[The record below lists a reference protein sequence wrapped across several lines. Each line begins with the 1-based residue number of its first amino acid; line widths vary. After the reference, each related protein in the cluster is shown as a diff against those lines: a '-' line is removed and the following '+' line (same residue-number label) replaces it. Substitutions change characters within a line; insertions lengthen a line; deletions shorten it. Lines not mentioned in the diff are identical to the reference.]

1 MQKTFIKYTLAIVTT
16 AILLILFINSV
27 FSVRSLEAQKLM
39 AFRTKI
45 EQVIHTLQ
53 NNEEELALLNENL
66 GEDYL
71 TRARAAAY
79 VLERQ
84 REMYLDVEELQ
95 YLANLL
101 NVDEL
106 HVIDGNGIIVSASV
120 AQYIGIDMAN
130 HPQTRPFLALL
141 EGGED
146 AYLIQDPQPNAA
158 EGLIRQ
164 YVGVARRDQK
174 GIVQVGFAP
183 TRKLEAESR
192 NTYEYI
198 FSKFPTDA
206 GEELYVTDTATGK
219 VLGHSGGMDQAFTE
233 DSYQLS
239 RLLACEEGAFV
250 KGQEG
255 MMYVVSR
262 PYEEVL
268 ICAALPRKLLF
279 SKLLGNMLSIFLC
292 LLCIEIAVILLLNYL
307 VKRKVIDGIHCIN
320 DNLTA
325 ITNGNLDVKVAVG
338 GNREFEELSSGINT
352 MVKSIVSISN
362 RISAIIDM
370 SGIPLA
376 AFEYKRGEN
385 YVFVTS
391 GVGELLSL
399 PAAQAKELY
408 GNADLFDEYI
418 RKITDRPAEGETD
431 IFPVGEGK
439 YVRIHMSGTDAASG
453 ADGTPGADAAS
464 VSGADDMSGSGGE
477 KGCLGVIIDASRE
490 IQEKKKMVY
499 ENTHDALTGLCK
511 YGHFKQL
518 AAEIIKGT
526 ASGKGC
532 AVVMLDLDRFK
543 EINDTFG
550 HNMGDYYLQ
559 TFAGVMQSMPEEHFL
574 TARRSGDE
582 FCMMIYDCRNREQ
595 VIRHLEEFFLALQ
608 NTPVALSDTE
618 SRVIGASAGFQW
630 TDSPD
635 ASVAELLS
643 HADEALYGV
652 KRENKGHFREWVR
665 KDDLSGLT

>member
-16 AILLILFINSV
+16 AILLILVINSL
-27 FSVRSLEAQKLM
+27 FSIRSLEAQKLA

-45 EQVIHTLQ
+45 EQVIHTLE

-130 HPQTRPFLALL
+130 HPQTREFLALL
-141 EGGED
+141 DGGED
-146 AYLIQDPQPNAA
+146 ACLIQDPQPNAA
-158 EGLIRQ
+158 EGVIRQ

-174 GIVQVGFAP
+174 GIVQVGFEP

-198 FSKFPTDA
+198 FAKFPTDA
-206 GEELYVTDTATGK
+206 GEELYVVDAATGE
-219 VLGHSGGMDQAFTE
+219 VLGHSGGMDREFTAE
-233 DSYQLS
+233 CYELS
-239 RLLACEEGAFV
+239 RLLACEEGDFV
-250 KGQEG
+250 KGPEGG
-255 MMYVVSR
+255 MMYVASR
-262 PYEEVL
+262 PYDEVL
-268 ICAALPRKLLF
+268 ICAALPRKILF
-279 SKLLGNMLSIFLC
+279 SKLLGNVLSIFFC

-307 VKRKVIDGIHCIN
+307 VERKVIDGIHCIN

-325 ITNGNLDVKVAVG
+325 ITNGNLDVQVAVG

-352 MVKSIVSISN
+352 MVKSIVSISD

-391 GVGELLSL
+391 GVRKLLELSASRAEALC
-399 PAAQAKELY
+399 
-408 GNADLFDEYI
+408 GNADLFDSYI
-418 RKITDRPAEGETD
+418 RRLTEKPVEGEKD
-431 IFPVGEGK
+431 IFPVGEGR
-439 YVRIHMSGTDAASG
+439 YVRIHMSGS
-453 ADGTPGADAAS
+453 
-464 VSGADDMSGSGGE
+464 DDMAGAGGE

-490 IQEKKKMVY
+490 MMEKQKMLY

-511 YGHFKQL
+511 YEYFKQQ
-518 AAEIIKGT
+518 AAEIVKNAAVGR
-526 ASGKGC
+526 GC
-532 AVVMLDLDRFK
+532 AVVMMDLDYFK
-543 EINDTFG
+543 DINDTFG
-550 HNMGDYYLQ
+550 HNTGDHYLQ
-559 TFAGVMQSMPEEHFL
+559 TFAGVMKSMPEEHFL
-574 TARRSGDE
+574 TSRRSGDE
-582 FCMMIYDCRNREQ
+582 FCMLIYNCKERQQ
-595 VIRHLEEFFLALQ
+595 VIGYLEDFYLALRER
-608 NTPVALSDTE
+608 PVQLSDTE
-618 SRVIGASAGFQW
+618 SRVIGASSGFQW
-630 TDSPD
+630 TDASNI
-635 ASVAELLS
+635 SVAELLS
-643 HADEALYGV
+643 HADEALYEV
-652 KRENKGHFREWVR
+652 KREQKGHFREWRVF
-665 KDDLSGLT
+665 

>member
-1 MQKTFIKYTLAIVTT
+1 MQKIFIKYTLAIVTT
-16 AILLILFINSV
+16 AILLILFINFL
-27 FSVRSLEAQKLM
+27 FSVRSIEGQKLA

-45 EQVIHTLQ
+45 DQVIHTLE
-53 NNEEELALLNENL
+53 NNEEELAMLNENL

-71 TRARAAAY
+71 TRAKAAAY

-95 YLANLL
+95 YLADLL

-120 AQYIGIDMAN
+120 ARYIGIDMAN
-130 HPQTRPFLALL
+130 HPQTREFLALL

-158 EGLIRQ
+158 EGVIRQ

-198 FSKFPTDA
+198 FAKFPTDA
-206 GEELYVTDTATGK
+206 GEELYVVDIATGE
-219 VLGHSGGMDQAFTE
+219 VLGHSGGMDRAFTAE
-233 DSYQLS
+233 CYELS
-239 RLLACEEGAFV
+239 RLLSCEEGDYV
-250 KGQEG
+250 KGMDVG
-255 MMYVVSR
+255 MMYVVGR

-268 ICAALPRKLLF
+268 ICAAFPRKMLF
-279 SKLLGNMLSIFLC
+279 SKLLMNVISIFVC
-292 LLCIEIAVILLLNYL
+292 LLCIEVAVILLLNYL
-307 VKRKVIDGIHCIN
+307 VKRKVIDGIHSIN
-320 DNLTA
+320 KNLTA
-325 ITNGNLDVKVAVG
+325 ITNGNLDVQVVVG

-352 MVKSIVSISN
+352 MVKSIVSVSN

-391 GVGELLSL
+391 GVRELL
-399 PAAQAKELY
+399 ELSASRAEALCCD
-408 GNADLFDEYI
+408 ADLFDRYI
-418 RKITDRPAEGETD
+418 HKITEKPVEGEQD
-431 IFPVGEGK
+431 IYPVGEGR
-439 YVRIHMSGTDAASG
+439 YVRIHMSQTN
-453 ADGTPGADAAS
+453 
-464 VSGADDMSGSGGE
+464 DMSGAGGE

-490 IQEKKKMVY
+490 MMEKQKMLY

-511 YGHFKQL
+511 YEYFKQQ
-518 AAEIIKGT
+518 AAEIMKSAAT
-526 ASGKGC
+526 GKGC
-532 AVVMLDLDRFK
+532 AIVMLDLDCFK

-550 HNMGDYYLQ
+550 HNTGDLYLQ

-582 FCMMIYDCRNREQ
+582 FCMLIHNCRDRQQ
-595 VIRHLEEFFLALQ
+595 VIGCLDSFYLALK
-608 NTPVALSDTE
+608 NTPVVLSDTE
-618 SRVIGASAGFQW
+618 IRIIGASAGFQW

-635 ASVAELLS
+635 ASVAALLS
-643 HADEALYGV
+643 HADEALYEV
-652 KRENKGHFREWVR
+652 KRENKGYFREWE
-665 KDDLSGLT
+665 

>member
-1 MQKTFIKYTLAIVTT
+1 MQKIFIKYTLAIVTT
-16 AILLILFINSV
+16 AILLILFINFM
-27 FSVRSLEAQKLM
+27 FSVRSIEGQKLT
-39 AFRTKI
+39 AFHTKI
-45 EQVIHTLQ
+45 DQVIHTLE
-53 NNEEELALLNENL
+53 NNKEELALLNENL

-130 HPQTRPFLALL
+130 HPQTREFLALL

-146 AYLIQDPQPNAA
+146 AYLIQEPQPNAA
-158 EGLIRQ
+158 EGVIRQ

-198 FSKFPTDA
+198 FAKFPTDA
-206 GEELYVTDTATGK
+206 GEELYVVDRATGE
-219 VLGHSGGMDQAFTE
+219 VLGHSGGMDRAFTAE
-233 DSYQLS
+233 CYELS
-239 RLLACEEGAFV
+239 RLLDCEEGAFV
-250 KGQEG
+250 KGPEGG
-255 MMYVVSR
+255 MMYVASR

-268 ICAALPRKLLF
+268 ICAAFPRKMLF
-279 SKLLGNMLSIFLC
+279 SKLLVNVISIFVC

-307 VKRKVIDGIHCIN
+307 VKRKVIDGIHSIN
-320 DNLTA
+320 ENLTA
-325 ITNGNLDVKVAVG
+325 ITNGNLAVQVAVG

-352 MVKSIVSISN
+352 MVKSIVSVSN

-370 SGIPLA
+370 SGFPLA
-376 AFEYKRGEN
+376 AFEYKKGEN

-391 GVGELLSL
+391 GVRALLELSASRSETLCS
-399 PAAQAKELY
+399 
-408 GNADLFDEYI
+408 NADLFDRYI
-418 RKITDRPAEGETD
+418 HKITEKPVEGEQD
-431 IFPVGEGK
+431 IYPVREGK
-439 YVRIHMSGTDAASG
+439 YVRIHMSESDDG
-453 ADGTPGADAAS
+453 A
-464 VSGADDMSGSGGE
+464 GGE

-490 IQEKKKMVY
+490 MMEKQKMLY

-511 YGHFKQL
+511 YEYFKQQ
-518 AAEIIKGT
+518 AAEIMESVSFG
-526 ASGKGC
+526 SGC
-532 AVVMLDLDRFK
+532 AVVMLDLDYFK

-550 HNMGDYYLQ
+550 HNTGDRYLQ
-559 TFAGVMQSMPEEHFL
+559 TFAKVMQSMPEEHFL

-582 FCMMIYDCRNREQ
+582 FCMLIHHCRDRQQ
-595 VIRHLEEFFLALQ
+595 VIGFLDNFYLALK
-608 NTPVALSDTE
+608 NMPVVLSDTE
-618 SRVIGASAGFQW
+618 TRIIGASAGFQW
-630 TDSPD
+630 TESPD
-635 ASVAELLS
+635 ASVAVLLS
-643 HADEALYGV
+643 YADEALYEV
-652 KRENKGHFREWVR
+652 KREHKGYFREW
-665 KDDLSGLT
+665 L

>member
-16 AILLILFINSV
+16 AILLILFINFI
-27 FSVRSLEAQKLM
+27 FSVRSVETQRLT
-39 AFRTKI
+39 AFRTKM
-45 EQVIHTLQ
+45 EQVIHTLE

-101 NVDEL
+101 NVDEI
-106 HVIDGNGIIVSASV
+106 HVIDGNGMIVSASV
-120 AQYIGIDMAN
+120 AQYIGIDMAD
-130 HPQTRPFLALL
+130 HPQTREFLNLL

-158 EGLIRQ
+158 EGEIRQ

-174 GIVQVGFAP
+174 GIVQVGFKP

-206 GEELYVTDTATGK
+206 GEELFVVDTVTGK
-219 VLGHSGGMDQAFTE
+219 VLGHSDGMDQVFAAE
-233 DSYQLS
+233 CYELS
-239 RLLACEEGAFV
+239 RLLACKEGAFL
-250 KGQEG
+250 KGRDGG
-255 MMYVVSR
+255 MMYVASL

-268 ICAALPRKLLF
+268 ICAAYPGKMLFAKLMV
-279 SKLLGNMLSIFLC
+279 NVLSIFFC

-307 VKRKVIDGIHCIN
+307 VKRKVIDGIHRIN

-325 ITNGNLDVKVAVG
+325 ITNGNLDVQVDVG

-352 MVKSIVSISN
+352 MVKSIVSISD

-376 AFEYKRGEN
+376 AFEYKSGEN

-391 GVGELLSL
+391 GVGELLNL
-399 PAAQAKELY
+399 PTPRAKKLY

-418 RKITDRPAEGETD
+418 RELTDRPAEGEKD
-431 IFPVGEGK
+431 VFPVGEGK
-439 YVRIHMSGTDAASG
+439 FVRIHMSGSDDASEI
-453 ADGTPGADAAS
+453 
-464 VSGADDMSGSGGE
+464 GGE

-490 IQEKKKMVY
+490 MQEKKQMVY

-511 YGHFKQL
+511 YAYFRQR
-518 AAEIIKGT
+518 AAEIMKD
-526 ASGKGC
+526 AAAGKGC

-550 HNMGDYYLQ
+550 HNMGDHYLQ
-559 TFAGVMQSMPEEHFL
+559 TFAGVMKSMPEEHFL

-582 FCMMIYDCRNREQ
+582 FCMMIYDCRDREQ
-595 VIRHLEEFFLALQ
+595 AIRYLEKFFLALE
-608 NTPVALSDTE
+608 NTPAVLSDTE
-618 SRVIGASAGFQW
+618 SRVIGVSAGYQW

-635 ASVAELLS
+635 ASVAEMLS
-643 HADEALYGV
+643 RADEALYEV
-652 KRENKGHFREWVR
+652 KRGNKGHFGSLHSQQER
-665 KDDLSGLT
+665 LN

>member
-1 MQKTFIKYTLAIVTT
+1 MSERYFFMQKTFIKYTLVIVTT
-16 AILLILFINSV
+16 AILLILFINYF
-27 FSVRSLEAQKLM
+27 FSVRSVEVQRLT

-45 EQVIHTLQ
+45 EQVIHTLE

-120 AQYIGIDMAN
+120 ARYIGIDMAN
-130 HPQTRPFLALL
+130 HPQTREFLSLL

-146 AYLIQDPQPNAA
+146 VYLIQDPQPNAA
-158 EGLIRQ
+158 EGVIRQ

-206 GEELYVTDTATGK
+206 GEELYVVDTATGK
-219 VLGHSGGMDQAFTE
+219 VLGHSGGMDQAFTAE
-233 DSYQLS
+233 CYELS

-250 KGQEG
+250 KGPGG

-268 ICAALPRKLLF
+268 ICAAFPRSLLF
-279 SKLLGNMLSIFLC
+279 SKLLVNMLSIFLC

-320 DNLTA
+320 ENLTA

-391 GVGELLSL
+391 GVRELLSL
-399 PAAQAKELY
+399 SAAQAKRLY
-408 GNADLFDEYI
+408 GNADLFDDYI
-418 RKITDRPAEGETD
+418 RKLTERPAEGEKE

-439 YVRIHMSGTDAASG
+439 YVRIHMSGA
-453 ADGTPGADAAS
+453 
-464 VSGADDMSGSGGE
+464 GGE

-490 IQEKKKMVY
+490 IQEKKKMLY
-499 ENTHDALTGLCK
+499 ENTHDALTGLYK
-511 YGHFKQL
+511 YEYFKQL
-518 AAEIIKGT
+518 SAEIIKGT
-526 ASGKGC
+526 ASGRGC

-543 EINDTFG
+543 EVNDTFG
-550 HNMGDYYLQ
+550 HNTGDHYLQ
-559 TFAGVMQSMPEEHFL
+559 TFAWVMKAMPEEHFL

-582 FCMMIYDCRNREQ
+582 FCMMIYDCGDREQ
-595 VIRHLEEFFLALQ
+595 VIRYLEEFFLALR
-608 NTPVALSDTE
+608 NTPVVLSDTE

-630 TDSPD
+630 TDSSD
-635 ASVAELLS
+635 ASVEELLG
-643 HADEALYGV
+643 HADEALYEV
-652 KRENKGHFREWVR
+652 KRENRGHFREWR
-665 KDDLSGLT
+665 